1 MIVDE
6 DTVLG
11 INEAICEDQGTES
24 VVLSR
29 ENLLSALG
37 IQQWYQDKE
46 LQASALLRSLIL
58 NHPFQDGNKR
68 TAYVAAMMV
77 ATINRDDNEVERC
90 LLEIAR
96 GNLKD
101 VNDIASILY
110 NTEP

>member
-1 MIVDE
+1 MIIDE

-24 VVLSR
+24 IVLSK

-37 IQQWYQDKE
+37 IQQWYEVKE

-68 TAYVAAMMV
+68 TAYVVAMMV
-77 ATINRDDNEVERC
+77 STISKPDDEVERC
-90 LLEIAR
+90 LIEIAK
-96 GNLKD
+96 GNLKE
-101 VNDIASILY
+101 VNDIASKLY
-110 NTEP
+110 NTKL

>member
-11 INEAICEDQGTES
+11 VNQAICEDQGTECT
-24 VVLSR
+24 VLSR

-37 IQQWYQDKE
+37 IQQWYEVKE

-68 TAYVAAMMV
+68 TAYVVAMMV
-77 ATINRDDNEVERC
+77 STISKPDDEVERC
-90 LLEIAR
+90 LIEIAK
-96 GNLKD
+96 GNLKEID
-101 VNDIASILY
+101 EIASILY
-110 NTEP
+110 NMEP

>member
-11 INEAICEDQGTES
+11 INQAICENQGTKCT
-24 VVLSR
+24 VLSE

-37 IQQWYQDKE
+37 IQQWYEVKE

-68 TAYVAAMMV
+68 TAYVAAMMTS
-77 ATINRDDNEVERC
+77 TINKPDDEVEHY
-90 LLEIAR
+90 LVEIAK
-96 GNLKD
+96 GNLKE
-101 VNDIASILY
+101 VNEIASILY
-110 NTEP
+110 DTEP